1 VLITLPEQR
10 MLPSGP
16 EHAYSD
22 IIDGLSGSQG
32 YMKKMKKT
40 NKTNKTEKKVL
51 LFCLMIETV
60 ILAILVV
67 RVVTAPHAAMT
78 VPHADFTATTYMDE
92 KDGGWYV
99 DADYPLPDDGLFVFT
114 PETAMDAGVYEITV
128 NYETDSEQNY
138 STAVA
143 DTNTYHALLTD
154 HAKLTQKLTA
164 LTYTVWLF
172 DHTDNFSVNN
182 YYTGSGYLIVKDIT
196 IVRTNKL
203 ERMAF
208 AAAFFLFLL
217 LDLVLWESFRFG
229 SFAKFLYARRML
241 WLLLAA
247 AFAAMGPN
255 LGGVTQGDDIMFHLL
270 RIEGLA
276 KSFSNGIIP
285 CKLQTNWAYG
295 YGYAVSVFYGDMFL
309 SIPAVIRLFG
319 FTEQFAYNVFLFLIH
334 FGTAASAYYC
344 TKKISGSRFISYACA
359 VVYLFNPYSL
369 ASIYYRNALGEAQAM
384 VFLPLVVYGLFCI
397 LSENTE
403 NASYRRSW
411 IPAVIGFTGIIESH
425 MLSCVICAQFMVLLF
440 LFNIRNVLRKKR
452 FLMLVKTAVL
462 TLLLNAWFLVPL
474 LLSYHNLALTQPYK
488 QYIRIQHTGLAWN
501 ELFAWDFG
509 ANTAGSTEVGFL
521 DVKYTAGVVLALILL
536 LFLILFVK
544 DRAEG
549 KRRIPRAAMYF
560 WSFAVLALFLSTQYF
575 PWDNIADLFG
585 SHATMFTNMQFL
597 NRYLT
602 AAEVLSPFILCF
614 ALMNLKSLA
623 AQTHAGITSAGI
635 RTAAAALAVLAFV
648 NVYPQIDSLPAK
660 NMYDPAWMG
669 RTDTQMAEYIY
680 QKDVEYTSEDFMAH
694 KIDPQYDYVP
704 GKITAGD
711 GVAYADFSQKG
722 ITAVIRCTNT
732 SGAESYIE
740 LPLLYYEQ
748 YHAHDRDENELAVTP
763 GTINLVR
770 VAVPAGFD
778 GTITVSYDY
787 PVSWIL
793 SEVLSLLTL
802 FGLVILAVWKRYT
815 GRMETLGRR

>member
-1 VLITLPEQR
+1 MLTLPEQR

-51 LFCLMIETV
+51 LFCLLIETV
-60 ILAILVV
+60 ILAILAV
-67 RVVTAPHAAMT
+67 RIIMAPRTAMT

-143 DTNTYHALLTD
+143 NTNTHHALLTD

-295 YGYAVSVFYGDMFL
+295 YGYAVSVFYGDLFL
-309 SIPAVIRLFG
+309 SVPAVLRLFG
-319 FTEQFAYNVFLFLIH
+319 FTEQFAYNFFLFLIH
-334 FGTAASAYYC
+334 FGTVASAYYC
-344 TKKISGSRFISYACA
+344 TRKISGNRFIGYACA

-384 VFLPLVVYGLFCI
+384 VFLPLVVYGLFRI

-411 IPAVIGFTGIIESH
+411 IPAVIGFTGIVESH
-425 MLSCVICAQFMVLLF
+425 MLSCVICAQFMILLF
-440 LFNIRNVLRKKR
+440 LFNIRNVFRKKR

-488 QYIRIQHTGLAWN
+488 QYIRIQHTGLTWN
-501 ELFAWDFG
+501 ELFSWNFG
-509 ANTAGSTEVGFL
+509 ADTAGSTEVGFL
-521 DVKYTAGVVLALILL
+521 DVKYTAGVVTALILL

-544 DRAEG
+544 DRAEE
-549 KRRIPRAAMYF
+549 KKRIPSAAMYC
-560 WSFAVLALFLSTQYF
+560 WSLAVLSLFMSTQYF
-575 PWDNIADLFG
+575 PWDNIADLLG
-585 SHATMFTNMQFL
+585 THATMFTNMQFL

-602 AAEVLSPFILCF
+602 VAEVLTPFILCF
-614 ALMNLKSLA
+614 ALINLKNFA
-623 AQTHAGITSAGI
+623 AENDVRITSAGVRI
-635 RTAAAALAVLAFV
+635 AAAALAVLAFV

-711 GVAYADFSQKG
+711 GVTYADFSQKG

-748 YHAHDRDENELAVTP
+748 YHAHDRDGNELAVTP

>member
-1 VLITLPEQR
+1 
-10 MLPSGP
+10 
-16 EHAYSD
+16 
-22 IIDGLSGSQG
+22 
-32 YMKKMKKT
+32 MKKKIF
-40 NKTNKTEKKVL
+40 L
-51 LFCLMIETV
+51 SCLIIEIV
-60 ILAILVV
+60 ILAILAV
-67 RVVTAPHAAMT
+67 RIFRAPRAAVT

-128 NYETDSEQNY
+128 NYETDSELNY

-143 DTNTYHALLTD
+143 GTNTYHALLAD

-182 YYTGSGYLIVKDIT
+182 YYTGNGYLIVKDIT

-203 ERMAF
+203 ERMTF
-208 AAAFFLFLL
+208 AIAFFLFLL

-247 AFAAMGPN
+247 AFAAMGPD
-255 LGGVTQGDDIMFHLL
+255 LGGVTHGDDIMFHLL

-276 KSFSNGIIP
+276 KSFTDGIIP

-295 YGYAVSVFYGDMFL
+295 YGYAVSVFYGDLFL
-309 SIPAVIRLFG
+309 SIPAVLRIFG
-319 FTEQFAYNVFLFLIH
+319 FTEQFAYNVFLYLIH
-334 FGTAASAYYC
+334 FGTVASAYYC
-344 TKKISGSRFISYACA
+344 TRKISGSRFIGYACA
-359 VVYLFNPYSL
+359 IVYLFNPYSL
-369 ASIYYRNALGEAQAM
+369 AGIYYRNALGEAQAM
-384 VFLPLVVYGLFCI
+384 VFLPLVVYGLYLI

-403 NASYRRSW
+403 NKSYRKSW
-411 IPAVIGFTGIIESH
+411 IPAVLGFTGIIESH
-425 MLSCVICAQFMVLLF
+425 MLSCVICAQFMILLF
-440 LFNIRNVLRKKR
+440 LFNIRNVFRKKR

-488 QYIRIQHTGLAWN
+488 QYIRIQHTGLTWN
-501 ELFAWDFG
+501 ELFSWNFG
-509 ANTAGSTEVGFL
+509 ADTSGSMEVGFL
-521 DVKYTAGVVLALILL
+521 DVQYSAGVVLALILL

-549 KRRIPRAAMYF
+549 KKHIPCAAMYC
-560 WSFAVLALFLSTQYF
+560 WAFAVLALLMSTQYF
-575 PWDNIADLFG
+575 PWDNIADLLG

-614 ALMNLKSLA
+614 ALMNLRTLTGTA
-623 AQTHAGITSAGI
+623 NAGISSGGGRI
-635 RTAAAALAVLAFV
+635 VAAALAVLAFL

-660 NMYDPAWMG
+660 TMYDPAWMG

-680 QKDVEYTSEDFMAH
+680 QKDGEYTSEDFMAH
-694 KIDPQYDYVP
+694 KVDPQYDYVP
-704 GKITAGD
+704 GKITAGE
-711 GVAYADFSQKG
+711 GVTYADFSQKG
-722 ITAVIRCTNT
+722 IAATVRCANA
-732 SGAESYIE
+732 SGDESYIE

-748 YHAHDRDENELAVTP
+748 YHAHDEAGNELTVTP

-770 VAVPAGFD
+770 VTVPACFD
-778 GTITVSYDY
+778 GTIIVSYDY
-787 PVSWIL
+787 PAAWTLAEIL
-793 SEVLSLLTL
+793 SVFTLL
-802 FGLVILAVWKRYT
+802 GLAAQTVRKRHAGQMET
-815 GRMETLGRR
+815 NGKGRMMRVLTRADSQRED